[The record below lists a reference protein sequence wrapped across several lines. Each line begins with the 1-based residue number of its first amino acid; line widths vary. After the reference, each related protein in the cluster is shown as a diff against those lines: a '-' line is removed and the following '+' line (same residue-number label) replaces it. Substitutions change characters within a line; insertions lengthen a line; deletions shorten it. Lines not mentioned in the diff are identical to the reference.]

1 MKRRNWTDAKET
13 LFYAFTH
20 NELDEKSNLQELDEA
35 WGIRGYQDYY
45 RCCGVWGIILGSE
58 EEYKELGK
66 SIQRTFPKVYEKYK
80 DGIDYKA
87 SYADFVRCL
96 LDRKI
101 VDTMLLIEPNSYS
114 TGDAILITYI

>member
-1 MKRRNWTDAKET
+1 MKRRNWTEAKET

-35 WGIRGYQDYY
+35 WGIRCYQDYY
-45 RCCGVWGIILGSE
+45 RCCGVWGVILGE
-58 EEYKELGK
+58 DYIELGK
-66 SIQRTFPKVYEKYK
+66 SIQRTFPRVYEKYK

-101 VDTMLLIEPNSYS
+101 VDTMLLFEPTSYS
-114 TGDAILITYI
+114 TADAILITYI